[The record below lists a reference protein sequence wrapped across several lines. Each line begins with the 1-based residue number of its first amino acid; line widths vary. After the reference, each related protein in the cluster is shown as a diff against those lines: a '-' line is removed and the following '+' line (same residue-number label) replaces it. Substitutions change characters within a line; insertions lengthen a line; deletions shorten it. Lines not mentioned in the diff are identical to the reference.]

1 MDAFEDF
8 KLAREKMDPSSRKLS
23 EQQWNQAYAAYLKS
37 RERVSGIDNGT
48 RKSRNVRNKISKRGT
63 HAPSNLSELGLLR
76 RTVRDQSAYA
86 DLRLIVNYLA
96 WLAIVLVILATIVS
110 LFYYTSSSASIV
122 VLLKAA
128 LQVIGIVI
136 LRLLSQVLIDI
147 PDIALFRALRT
158 TKSK

>member
-8 KLAREKMDPSSRKLS
+8 KLSREKMDPSSRKLS
-23 EQQWNQAYAAYLKS
+23 EHHWNQAYAAYLKS

-63 HAPSNLSELGLLR
+63 HSPSNLSEMGLLR
-76 RTVRDQSAYA
+76 LTVRDQSAYS

-96 WLAIVLVILATIVS
+96 WLAIVLVILATFVS

-128 LQVIGIVI
+128 LQVLGIVI

>member
-1 MDAFEDF
+1 MDSFEDF
-8 KLAREKMDPSSRKLS
+8 KLSREKMDPSSRKLS
-23 EQQWNQAYAAYLKS
+23 EHQWNQAYAAYLKS

-48 RKSRNVRNKISKRGT
+48 RKRGT

>member
-1 MDAFEDF
+1 MDTFEDF
-8 KLAREKMDPSSRKLS
+8 KLSREKMDPSSRKLS
-23 EQQWNQAYAAYLKS
+23 VQQWNQAYAAYLTS
-37 RERVSGIDNGT
+37 RKRVSGIDNRS
-48 RKSRNVRNKISKRGT
+48 RKSRNIKKKISKRGT

-76 RTVRDQSAYA
+76 LTVRDQSAYA

-96 WLAIVLVILATIVS
+96 WLAVVLVILTTTVS
-110 LFYYTSSSASIV
+110 LFYYTSSSASIL
-122 VLLKAA
+122 VLLKAV
-128 LQVIGIVI
+128 LQVLGIII